1 MQRAFVIR
9 PFGKK
14 TDSSG
19 QEIDFDHVHE
29 VLIGP
34 ALAACKLG
42 GGTTGEIVE
51 SGNIREDM
59 FSLILEA
66 DLVLCDFTVHN
77 ANVFYELGIRHALRK
92 RRTILLRGEPTE
104 DNVAFDLLT
113 DRYQTYKVADPA
125 SALPAL
131 IEMIQGTLRSDR
143 DTDSPIFQMLPKL
156 KEADPTEVQVVP
168 LDFLEEVERAR
179 AGWSKGWLR
188 LLAQDIRGQR
198 FQWPGLRLIADAQWK
213 LQDFEGARSTFESIR
228 EARGVDDAAN
238 LTLANIYERLSRTN
252 RSPELLV
259 ASDHAIDRVLVSTTA
274 TPKERVEALS
284 IKSRNQKTRW
294 RREFE
299 DDEAPGKRR
308 QKAMNRKL
316 QDAYDAY
323 REAFEYD
330 LNHYYPGVAALQM
343 GKLFLELSAE
353 GEGTAWHRIFPD
365 ARRATEYRQNLS
377 EEIEILHVM
386 VAGSIRA
393 ELARRPED
401 DPERAWANV
410 SKADLLFLFDENE
423 DRVVSEYEYA
433 LPERHRFAW
442 DAARGQLTLFATLGF
457 RAELAKKVIATI
469 DAGMPTKPAG
479 DERPL
484 HMVIFAGHRVD
495 VEGSPPRFPA
505 EKVEDARR
513 LIREKLEALGGDQRV
528 ETLASAAPGAD
539 ILFHEICGELGI
551 ASTLCLPMPM
561 DVYSTR
567 TFKAQH
573 AWRNRFIDLHNRLR
587 EAKRVLELSD
597 RPGLPG
603 WLEGADADP
612 WERGNRWV
620 LQMALSA
627 GAKQVTLITLW
638 DGKRSGEPGGT
649 AHMVEIAE
657 AAGSVRFD
665 PIDSNQL
672 LA

>member
-1 MQRAFVIR
+1 MERAFVIR
-9 PFGKK
+9 PFGIKK
-14 TDSSG
+14 DGSG
-19 QEIDFDHVHE
+19 KEIDFETVHTK
-29 VLIGP
+29 LIGP
-34 ALAACKLG
+34 ALEACELG

-51 SGNIREDM
+51 SGNIRDDM

-66 DLVLCDFTVHN
+66 DLVICDFTVHN

-92 RRTILLRGEPTE
+92 RHTILIRGDKTA
-104 DNVAFDLLT
+104 DNVVFDLLT
-113 DRYQTYKVADPA
+113 DRYLTYDVSDPA
-125 SALPAL
+125 KTLPKL
-131 IEMIQGTLRSDR
+131 VETIEATLRTDG
-143 DTDSPIFQMLPKL
+143 DTDSPIFRMLPKL

-168 LDFLEEVERAR
+168 LDFREEVERAR

-188 LLAQDIRGQR
+188 LLAQDVRGQR

-259 ASDHAIDRVLVSTTA
+259 SSDHAIDRVLVSKTA

-353 GEGTAWHRIFPD
+353 GEGIAWHRIFPD

-377 EEIEILHVM
+377 EEIDVLRVM

-423 DRVVSEYEYA
+423 DRVISEYEYA
-433 LPERHRFAW
+433 LPEEHRFAW
-442 DAARGQLTLFATLGF
+442 EAARGQLKLFATLGF
-457 RAELAKKVIATI
+457 RTELANKVITTI
-469 DAGMPTKPAG
+469 EAGMPMKPVG
-479 DERPL
+479 DGRPL

-505 EKVEDARR
+505 EKVEDARS
-513 LIREKLEALGGDQRV
+513 LIRGKLEALGGEHRV

-539 ILFHEICGELGI
+539 ILFHELCGELGI

-561 DVYSTR
+561 DVYSTQ
-567 TFKAQH
+567 TFTSQH
-573 AWRNRFIDLHNRLR
+573 AWKNRFLDLHDRLR
-587 EAKRVLELSD
+587 KAKRVLELSD

-603 WLEGADADP
+603 WLEGVEADP

-627 GAKQVTLITLW
+627 GADKVTLIALW
-638 DGKRSGEPGGT
+638 DGKPTGEPGGT

-657 AAGSVRFD
+657 AAGSVRFEH
-665 PIDSNQL
+665 IDSGQL